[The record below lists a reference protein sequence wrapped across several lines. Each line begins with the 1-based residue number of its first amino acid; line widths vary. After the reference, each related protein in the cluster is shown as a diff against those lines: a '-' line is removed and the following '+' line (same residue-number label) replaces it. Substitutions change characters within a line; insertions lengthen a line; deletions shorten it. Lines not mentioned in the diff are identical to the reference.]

1 MSSAAETRRE
11 ALRRAAL
18 AAGAIAATGLLRPAA
33 AVAQSA
39 DDEDLRDFLVE
50 AIGLE
55 QVAVLAYATAADAP
69 TDGTPLTLR
78 RTLEEFRDQEQAHAN
93 ALRSAI
99 DSLGFDAPDA
109 PSSATDSEVFDEVEG
124 LSEEAAAKLTTWL
137 DRLDGLTK
145 RDELLELL
153 AGLETEQLDLYVGR
167 GPDLDSEDLSTTCAE
182 IAGCQA
188 QHLVVVGLELGG
200 DPAASLREAAAAVD
214 AAGAAAPATE

>member
-1 MSSAAETRRE
+1 MSSRLENRRQ
-11 ALRRAAL
+11 LLHRAAVG
-18 AAGAIAATGLLRPAA
+18 AGAVAAVALLRPSL

-55 QVAVLAYATAADAP
+55 QVTALAYATAADAEGVP
-69 TDGTPLTLR
+69 APLR
-78 RTLEEFRDQEQAHAN
+78 QTLERLRDQEQAHAN

-109 PSSATDSEVFDEVEG
+109 PDSAADTVVFDDVDG
-124 LSEEAAAKLTTWL
+124 LSEEAAETLTGSL
-137 DRLDGLTK
+137 EELEGLSE
-145 RDELLELL
+145 REELLEFVS
-153 AGLETEQLDLYVGR
+153 GLQTDQLELYLGR

-188 QHLVVVGLELGG
+188 QHLVALRIALGE
-200 DPAASLREAAAAVD
+200 DPAEALTAADAAVLTP
-214 AAGAAAPATE
+214 AGE